1 MREPPKEDSPPESIG
16 PSREGLS
23 EFRFQ
28 TKSEIG
34 FALAG
39 GSGEK
44 ADWAKSPKGCGDA
57 GVLQIPLITSDFD
70 GDTYRT
76 VDTVKLKATIYVLHA
91 LQKKSN
97 QENKASPGDI
107 SLIKARLKTAIGL
120 HAESEDEVNKE
131 HKKQR

>member
-1 MREPPKEDSPPESIG
+1 MPVFCRSHPI
-16 PSREGLS
+16 
-23 EFRFQ
+23 
-28 TKSEIG
+28 
-34 FALAG
+34 
-39 GSGEK
+39 
-44 ADWAKSPKGCGDA
+44 
-57 GVLQIPLITSDFD
+57 FD

-97 QENKASPGDI
+97 QGNKTSPGDT
-107 SLIKARLKTAIGL
+107 SLIKARLKTAIEL